1 MNIEDIKQKITPI
14 LKQQGVLKAAIFGS
28 VAQGNMTK
36 NSDID
41 IVVQLNKNKSLLDL
55 IGLKLDL
62 EDKLGKNVD
71 MVSYKGISKFLKN
84 IILKDQKIIYESR
97 KEF

>member
-14 LKQQGVLKAAIFGS
+14 LKQQGVLKAAVFGS
-28 VAQGNMTK
+28 VARGNMTK

-41 IVVQLNKNKSLLDL
+41 VVVQLNKNKSLLDL

-62 EDKLGKNVD
+62 EDRLGKSVD
-71 MVSYKGISKFLKN
+71 MLSYKGISKFLKN

-97 KEF
+97 KGS